1 MRDDQHPQLQP
12 AGDVAIP
19 LARTADDRGSD
30 RLTGILVHRL
40 LQRADLV
47 ANVSDEHLRL
57 TAAAIL
63 RATPSAELED
73 IEGLL
78 DAVVRKFRRVSL
90 QDDVRE
96 LYRAGRP
103 HHEVPFS
110 MQIGGE
116 IVRGTIDCLIAAADR
131 VTVLEFKTGRARQ
144 EHEAQ
149 LEVYRAAAQALF
161 PGVPVESRLVYTSD
175 SAVV

>member
-1 MRDDQHPQLQP
+1 M
-12 AGDVAIP
+12 
-19 LARTADDRGSD
+19 
-30 RLTGILVHRL
+30 HRL

-47 ANVSDEHLRL
+47 ANVSDEHLRH

-63 RATPSAELED
+63 RATPAAELED
-73 IEGLL
+73 IEGLI
-78 DAVVRKFRRVSL
+78 DDVVRKFRRVSL

-96 LYRAGRP
+96 LYRSGRP

-110 MQIGGE
+110 MQIGGK
-116 IVRGTIDCLIAAADR
+116 IVRGTIDCLIASADR
-131 VTVLEFKTGRARQ
+131 VTVLEFKTGRARR

-149 LEVYRAAAQALF
+149 VEVYRTAAQALF
-161 PGVPVESRLVYTSD
+161 PGLQVESRLVYTSD